1 MLPAATSTRCREHG
15 ASRRSLE
22 YHSKVPSAKRRAT
35 KQNSDHDQNAHET
48 GVLMRQRRGNGPVR
62 RFETRPFEQETDT
75 KTLCMTDDFRMILS
89 CNAVAIT
96 AEELEPVPERADAC
110 AAAAAAAALALAL
123 ASRVR
128 ACQQQQPTW

>member
-1 MLPAATSTRCREHG
+1 MLSA
-15 ASRRSLE
+15 RS
-22 YHSKVPSAKRRAT
+22 RAT
-35 KQNSDHDQNAHET
+35 KQNSDHDQNAHKT

-75 KTLCMTDDFRMILS
+75 KHKTNTKTLCMTDDLRMILS

-128 ACQQQQPTW
+128 ACQQQQSTC

>member
-1 MLPAATSTRCREHG
+1 
-15 ASRRSLE
+15 
-22 YHSKVPSAKRRAT
+22 
-35 KQNSDHDQNAHET
+35 
-48 GVLMRQRRGNGPVR
+48 MR
-62 RFETRPFEQETDT
+62 TDT
-75 KTLCMTDDFRMILS
+75 KHKTNSKTSSMISDLRITLS

-128 ACQQQQPTW
+128 ACQQQQSTCC

>member
-1 MLPAATSTRCREHG
+1 M
-15 ASRRSLE
+15 
-22 YHSKVPSAKRRAT
+22 
-35 KQNSDHDQNAHET
+35 QNSDHDQNAHKT

-62 RFETRPFEQETDT
+62 RLETRPFEQETDT
-75 KTLCMTDDFRMILS
+75 KHKTNTKTLCMTDDLRMILS

-96 AEELEPVPERADAC
+96 AEEIEPVPERADAC

-128 ACQQQQPTW
+128 ACQQQQSTC